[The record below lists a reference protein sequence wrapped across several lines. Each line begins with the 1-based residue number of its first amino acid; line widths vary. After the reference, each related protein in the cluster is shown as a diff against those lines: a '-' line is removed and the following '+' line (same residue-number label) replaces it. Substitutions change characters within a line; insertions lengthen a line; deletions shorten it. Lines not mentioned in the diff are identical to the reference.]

1 MNMTD
6 FYLVCF
12 LVGVVLSVL
21 TFVLGNLNLHIHL
34 PFHMHVPGVH
44 HVPQAHLPHG
54 AQGSSASM
62 PNTELPYINFGT
74 ITAFLAW
81 FGGIG
86 YLLSRHSHMMAFLAL
101 LLSFLAGVGGATIVF
116 LLVGKLL
123 MKHDRSLDPMDYD
136 MIGVLGRV
144 TSTIREDG
152 VGEIVFSQEGT
163 RRGSGARSDTGREIP
178 KNVEVVVTRYERGI
192 AYVRP
197 WDELNSSHEDASA
210 ANLGQ

>member
-1 MNMTD
+1 MNLTN

-34 PFHMHVPGVH
+34 PFHMHLPGMGH
-44 HVPQAHLPHG
+44 APHVHLPHG
-54 AQGSSASM
+54 GHASAV
-62 PNTELPYINFGT
+62 NADLPFINFGT

-81 FGGIG
+81 FGGVG
-86 YLLSRHSHMMAFLAL
+86 YLLSRHSNMMAFLAL
-101 LLSFLAGVGGATIVF
+101 LLSFVAGVGGATIVF

>member
-1 MNMTD
+1 MNLTD

-34 PFHMHVPGVH
+34 PFHMHLPGMGH
-44 HVPQAHLPHG
+44 APHVHLPHG
-54 AQGSSASM
+54 GHASAV
-62 PNTELPYINFGT
+62 NADLPFINFGT

-81 FGGIG
+81 FGGVG
-86 YLLSRHSHMMAFLAL
+86 YLLSRHSSMMAFLAL
-101 LLSFLAGVGGATIVF
+101 LLSFLAGIGGATIVF
-116 LLVGKLL
+116 LLVSKLL

>member
-1 MNMTD
+1 MNLTD

-34 PFHMHVPGVH
+34 PFHMHLPGMGH
-44 HVPQAHLPHG
+44 APHVHLPHG
-54 AQGSSASM
+54 GHAGAV
-62 PNTELPYINFGT
+62 NADLPFINFGT

-81 FGGIG
+81 FGGVG
-86 YLLSRHSHMMAFLAL
+86 YLLSRHSNMMAFLAL

-123 MKHDRSLDPMDYD
+123 MKHDRSLNPMDYD

-197 WDELNSSHEDASA
+197 WDELNNSHEDASA

>member
-1 MNMTD
+1 MNLTD

-21 TFVLGNLNLHIHL
+21 TFILGNLNLHIHL
-34 PFHMHVPGVH
+34 PFHMHLPGMGH
-44 HVPQAHLPHG
+44 APHVHLPHG
-54 AQGSSASM
+54 GHASAV
-62 PNTELPYINFGT
+62 NADLPFINFGT

-81 FGGIG
+81 FGGVG

-197 WDELNSSHEDASA
+197 WDELNNSHEDASA
-210 ANLGQ
+210 TNLGQ

>member
-1 MNMTD
+1 MNLTD

-21 TFVLGNLNLHIHL
+21 TFILGNLNLHIHL
-34 PFHMHVPGVH
+34 PFHMHLPGMGH
-44 HVPQAHLPHG
+44 APHVHLPHG
-54 AQGSSASM
+54 GHASAV
-62 PNTELPYINFGT
+62 NADLPFINFGT

-81 FGGIG
+81 FGGVG

-178 KNVEVVVTRYERGI
+178 KNVEVVVTKYERGI

-197 WDELNSSHEDASA
+197 WDELNNSHEDASA

>member
-1 MNMTD
+1 MNLTD

-21 TFVLGNLNLHIHL
+21 TFILGNLNLHIHL
-34 PFHMHVPGVH
+34 PFHMHLPGMGH
-44 HVPQAHLPHG
+44 APHVHLPHG
-54 AQGSSASM
+54 GHASAV
-62 PNTELPYINFGT
+62 NADLPFINFGT

-81 FGGIG
+81 FGGVG

-178 KNVEVVVTRYERGI
+178 KNVEVVVTKYERGI

-197 WDELNSSHEDASA
+197 WDELNNSHEDASA
-210 ANLGQ
+210 TNLGQ

>member
-1 MNMTD
+1 MNLTD

-34 PFHMHVPGVH
+34 PFHMHLPGVGH
-44 HVPQAHLPHG
+44 APHVHLPHG
-54 AQGSSASM
+54 GHASAV
-62 PNTELPYINFGT
+62 NADLPFINFGT

-101 LLSFLAGVGGATIVF
+101 LLSFLAGIGGATIVF

-123 MKHDRSLDPMDYD
+123 MEHDRSLDPMDYD

-163 RRGSGARSDTGREIP
+163 RRGTGARSDTGREIP

>member
-1 MNMTD
+1 MNLTD

-21 TFVLGNLNLHIHL
+21 TFILGNLNLHIHL
-34 PFHMHVPGVH
+34 PFHMHLPGMGH
-44 HVPQAHLPHG
+44 APHVHLPHG
-54 AQGSSASM
+54 GHASAV
-62 PNTELPYINFGT
+62 NADLPFINFGT

-81 FGGIG
+81 FGGVG
-86 YLLSRHSHMMAFLAL
+86 YLLSRHSNMMAFLAL

-116 LLVGKLL
+116 LLVSKLL
-123 MKHDRSLDPMDYD
+123 MKHDRPLNPMDYD

-178 KNVEVVVTRYERGI
+178 RNVEVVVTKYERGI

-197 WDELNSSHEDASA
+197 WDELNNSHEDASA

>member
-1 MNMTD
+1 MNLTD

-34 PFHMHVPGVH
+34 PFHMHLPGMGH
-44 HVPQAHLPHG
+44 APHVHLPHG
-54 AQGSSASM
+54 GHASAV
-62 PNTELPYINFGT
+62 NADLPFINFGT

-81 FGGIG
+81 FGGVG
-86 YLLSRHSHMMAFLAL
+86 YLLSRHSNMMAFLAL